1 MTYKNCNKTTRKQY
15 CVIFKVI
22 SRILLPSVNH
32 TRPVSKQEILKTSI
46 GEDKPHQK
54 PLPYCIKSSLSVPT
68 LWMGTFIMPSQ
79 EAARVWLSF
88 RAMVWG
94 TPPGN
99 IFPENTFHGP
109 MAEQV
114 REFFCYQSNQLYFGS
129 FGHKDLC
136 PIHNGIF
143 RLTDLLID
151 DKIMITKSLIIPV
164 VSGLYRPTGLLF
176 IHWVGFVNVTF
187 LIWNLT
193 ILQMW

>member
-88 RAMVWG
+88 RACDGVRNTTGQHLPREYVPWTNG
-94 TPPGN
+94 RAGKR
-99 IFPENTFHGP
+99 IFFANS
-109 MAEQV
+109 A
-114 REFFCYQSNQLYFGS
+114 
-129 FGHKDLC
+129 
-136 PIHNGIF
+136 I
-143 RLTDLLID
+143 
-151 DKIMITKSLIIPV
+151 
-164 VSGLYRPTGLLF
+164 
-176 IHWVGFVNVTF
+176 
-187 LIWNLT
+187 NLT
-193 ILQMW
+193 IYILDHSDIRIFVRSIMEYLDWLTYWLMTRSWLQNLS